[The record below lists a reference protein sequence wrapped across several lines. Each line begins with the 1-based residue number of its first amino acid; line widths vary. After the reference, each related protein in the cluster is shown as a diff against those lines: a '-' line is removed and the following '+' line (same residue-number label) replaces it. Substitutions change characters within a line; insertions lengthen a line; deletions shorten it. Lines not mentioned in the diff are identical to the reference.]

1 MKLLSIDASGKIV
14 EVELTS
20 LFDENRILTGI
31 ADECV
36 LTSVMASLREVLIDD
51 FGNVLVGA

>member
-1 MKLLSIDASGKIV
+1 MKLLSIDASGKLV
-14 EVELTS
+14 EVELSS

-31 ADECV
+31 ADEV
-36 LTSVMASLREVLIDD
+36 VQTTAPASLREVLIDD